1 MNPNFFYLY
10 SPNSDSQETLY
21 YTPSGHFIKVLKI
34 SNLWIPQT
42 TQLWKAGILV
52 KGIQDIQNLQ
62 ELREASLEEKFLFT
76 LSWIKFSTSWGQFI
90 PRYGVLL
97 EHFKKIQEQLIGGK
111 TLHPLV
117 MNRIKFLDG
126 EWVMVLD
133 DLMEITDEFGFLTHP
148 ELYNPQ
154 ELGWAINILTW
165 RRNFYKQI
173 SGI

>member
-10 SPNSDSQETLY
+10 SPNPDIQETLY
-21 YTPSGHFIKVLKI
+21 YTHSGRFIRVLKT
-34 SNLWIPQT
+34 SDLWVPDST
-42 TQLWKAGILV
+42 HLV
-52 KGIQDIQNLQ
+52 KGIQDIQNLR
-62 ELREASLEEKFLFT
+62 ELREASLEEKFLF
-76 LSWIKFSTSWGQFI
+76 LYSYIKFSTSWNQFI
-90 PRYGVLL
+90 PRYSILL

-117 MNRIKFLDG
+117 MNRIRFMDR
-126 EWVMVLD
+126 EWVIVLD
-133 DLMEITDEFGFLTHP
+133 DLIEITDDFDFLSHP

-165 RRNFYKQI
+165 RRNYYKQI